1 MNTLETVRFVCKT
14 IIIIGGFGMLV
25 IAIINLIEK
34 FKEL

>member
-1 MNTLETVRFVCKT
+1 MTTLETIRFTCKT
-14 IIIIGGFGMLV
+14 IIIIGGVGMLV